1 MSLLT
6 RLPCDEA
13 AIASGAKA
21 SPCQASSR
29 RWTLAAA
36 ILGSGMAFVD
46 GTLVNVGLPAIQ
58 RDLHASA
65 SDMQW
70 VVEAY
75 ALFLSALLLAG
86 GALGDRYGRRRLF
99 AIGVALFT
107 VASVACGL
115 SGTVGALI
123 GARAVQGVG
132 AALLVPGSL
141 SLISATFPQNE
152 RGKAIGTWSA
162 FSGITTALGPV
173 LGGWLI
179 ERYAWNWAFWINVPL
194 GLVLLAMCTKVPESR
209 SHDGVQPVDVWGA
222 SWATLGLA
230 GAVGAFIE
238 ASQQGWDSPVVI
250 TGLVI
255 GVAALVLFVRVEL
268 RTPYPMLPLGLFRN
282 RDFLGANL
290 LTLLLYGAL
299 GGGLY
304 FFPLDLIQVQGYSA
318 TAAGAA
324 MLPFIAIM
332 FALSRWA
339 GKLVDTFGAKLPLVV
354 GPVVAA
360 AGFALFAW
368 PSIGGSYWTTF
379 FPAICAL
386 GLGMVITVT
395 PLTTTVMN
403 SVESDHAGVA
413 SGVNN
418 AVSRAAGLLAVALFG
433 ILMAAMFEQRLNA
446 SLQAPS
452 DGAPPLSPALV
463 QAVLEQRKQLAGIAV
478 PPQADEAAGAV
489 IRHATQAGFVAGFRG
504 VMGVCALLSLMSA
517 GVAALM
523 IGGPRPSARLQRE
536 PKPSG
541 ATESGRA

>member
-1 MSLLT
+1 MSLNS

-13 AIASGAKA
+13 AIVHGTTCAAES
-21 SPCQASSR
+21 QAAGR

-65 SDMQW
+65 SEMQW

-107 VASVACGL
+107 AASVACGL

-141 SLISATFPQNE
+141 SLISATFAQQE
-152 RGKAIGTWSA
+152 RGRAIGTWSA

-173 LGGWLI
+173 IGGWLI
-179 ERYAWNWAFWINVPL
+179 ERYAWNWAFWINLPL
-194 GLVLLAMCTKVPESR
+194 GLALLAMCTKVAESR
-209 SHDGVQPVDVWGA
+209 SRDAAQPVDAWGA
-222 SWATLGLA
+222 LWATLGLA
-230 GAVGAFIE
+230 GVVGAFIH
-238 ASQQGWDSPVVI
+238 ASQEGWRSPRVL
-250 TGLVI
+250 GALAI
-255 GVAALVLFVRVEL
+255 GAIALVLFVRVEQ
-268 RTPYPMLPLGLFRN
+268 RTRYPMLPLALFRN

-332 FALSRWA
+332 FALSRGA
-339 GKLVDTFGAKLPLVV
+339 GKLVDAFGAKIPLVL

-368 PSIGGSYWTTF
+368 PSIGGGYWRTF
-379 FPAICAL
+379 FPAVCVL
-386 GLGMVITVT
+386 GLGMAITVT

-403 SVESDHAGVA
+403 AVASDHAGVA

-433 ILMAAMFEQRLNA
+433 LLMAAVFEPQLHA
-446 SLQAPS
+446 SLQPSAGQSPLAAPV
-452 DGAPPLSPALV
+452 V
-463 QAVLEQRKQLAGIAV
+463 QAVLDQRKQLAGIA
-478 PPQADEAAGAV
+478 PPPGVDEATGRL
-489 IRHATQAGFVAGFRG
+489 IHQATRSAFVAGFRA
-504 VMGVCALLSLMSA
+504 VMIVCAVLALLS
-517 GVAALM
+517 AAIAAVL
-523 IGGPRPSARLQRE
+523 IGGSRRDAKRAGAASESAR
-536 PKPSG
+536 
-541 ATESGRA
+541 A